1 MNVER
6 ACIIRL
12 AGKALLHYLNDNF
25 WCKVFLLFI
34 FSFPLPLMVKD
45 IQKPFL
51 QPPQSCIL
59 SVQLSIRV
67 LCSFFIIINAI
78 ETQSYKGLAVEAF
91 TVHSVTCGIKGGVC
105 HLHTSV
111 LSISHYL
118 DNVLTSP
125 LCSFYFW
132 MNRNNVFWDFGN

>member
-1 MNVER
+1 MNVEC

-91 TVHSVTCGIKGGVC
+91 TVHSVTWNKGRCVPP
-105 HLHTSV
+105 S
-111 LSISHYL
+111 Y
-118 DNVLTSP
+118 
-125 LCSFYFW
+125 LCSLHFPLPGQCSHFST
-132 MNRNNVFWDFGN
+132 MFILLLDE